1 MNNIVYYK
9 MMADIE
15 KLCLPVNN
23 YLPPLGAGGLQG
35 RPHGLELGRQSAAI
49 ISPLTINTGFEYFI
63 HLMFEYCLT
72 IVAL

>member
-1 MNNIVYYK
+1 

-49 ISPLTINTGFEYFI
+49 ISR
-63 HLMFEYCLT
+63 
-72 IVAL
+72 